1 MKLKALSGAM
11 LALCFILIVTAC
23 GQNNTNNASPSQ
35 SSNASPSQS
44 PEESVANEKVTL
56 KLWYWNGAIS
66 DSTIEA
72 AKVKFPNVDLK
83 AEKLPSGGDFLT
95 KLKTTITGGGS
106 GPDIVTMDSWI
117 STMLA
122 YNDKFV
128 NLYDQGA
135 RDIQSQYLDWK
146 WKMAATADDKYL
158 IGLPIDVAPVVL
170 YYRSDLF
177 EKAGVASKPEDIKSQ
192 VKTWDDYFN
201 LLKQV
206 KDKTGTQSATIVDL
220 FRSYT
225 GQSSQSYFDLAGKYI
240 GDQEHIKSAWDASV
254 KAYQAG
260 LTFPYASD
268 SEKNAAMNNGKIS
281 SFTGASWAVGDVISA
296 APDTKGKWSIAYPP
310 GGVGNQG
317 GSFMGIL
324 KATKYPKEAY
334 EVVKFLVSPDNLMAG
349 YKEFGN
355 YPSTPEV
362 YTKPEMVNKN
372 EFFGDQDLSTV
383 FGDAAK
389 DVKVAHTDPR
399 DDMIGNTLTAAL
411 GSVDAQKKDPEKVWT
426 EAQEQIKRQLTR

>member
-1 MKLKALSGAM
+1 MKFKALSGAL
-11 LALCFILIVTAC
+11 LALCFILVVTAC
-23 GQNNTNNASPSQ
+23 GQNKTNDSSP
-35 SSNASPSQS
+35 N
-44 PEESVANEKVTL
+44 ESAANGKVTL
-56 KLWYWNGAIS
+56 KLWYWNGAVS

-72 AKVKFPNVDLK
+72 AKAKFPNIDLQ

-117 STMLA
+117 STMLT
-122 YNDKFV
+122 YKDKFV

-135 RDIQSQYLDWK
+135 QDIKPQYLDWK
-146 WKMAATADDKYL
+146 WKMGGTLDDKYL

-177 EKAGVASKPEDIKSQ
+177 EKAGVASKPEDFKNQ

-206 KDKTGTQSATIVDL
+206 KDKTGSQSATIVDL
-220 FRSYT
+220 FRSII
-225 GQSSQSYFDLAGKYI
+225 GQNSQSYFDVDGKYI
-240 GDQEHIKSAWDASV
+240 GDQGHIKGAWDASV

-260 LTFPYASD
+260 LTFPFSSD

-281 SFTGASWAVGDVISA
+281 SFSGASWAVGDVIAA
-296 APDTKGKWSIAYPP
+296 APDTKGKWNIAYPP

-324 KATKYPKEAY
+324 KSSKYPKEAY
-334 EVVKFLVSPDNLMAG
+334 EVIKFLVSPENLVAG

-362 YTKPEMVNKN
+362 YSKPEMVNKN
-372 EFFGDQDLSTV
+372 AFFGDQDLSTV

-399 DDMIGNTLTAAL
+399 DDMVGNELTAAL
-411 GSVDAQKKDPEKVWT
+411 GSVDAQKKDSEKAWAD
-426 EAQEQIKRQLTR
+426 AQEQIKRQLSR